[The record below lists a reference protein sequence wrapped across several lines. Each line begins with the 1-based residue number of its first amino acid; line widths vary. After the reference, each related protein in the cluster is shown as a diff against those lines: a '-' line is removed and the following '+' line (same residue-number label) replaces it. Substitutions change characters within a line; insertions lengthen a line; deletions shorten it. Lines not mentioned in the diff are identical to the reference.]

1 MPLGFDPPHPYGT
14 KAWTGFS
21 GFLWDQMLTALDI
34 VVRFPRRRAHG
45 GGQKCPRSMRPFGRR
60 RTEMSALHAAVR
72 TEADRNVRAPC
83 GRSHGGGQ
91 ECPRSMRPFG
101 RRRTKMSAL
110 LFGSRAS
117 AGTEADKNVGQI
129 SHVRLRSTAK
139 PKPPPCPIPDS
150 ACAQQGRQDALK
162 CLRQLKAGLRSSRTR
177 RWWYCPDTPL
187 NGVPSLTNG
196 PGGVSFERMEARKAR
211 KGTCYEKV
219 SSVP

>member
-21 GFLWDQMLTALDI
+21 GFLWDQILAALDI

-45 GGQKCPRSMRPFGRR
+45 GGQKCPRSMPPF
-60 RTEMSALHAAVR
+60 A
-72 TEADRNVRAPC
+72 
-83 GRSHGGGQ
+83 
-91 ECPRSMRPFG
+91 

-110 LFGSRAS
+110 LSGSRAS
-117 AGTEADKNVGQI
+117 AGTDADKNVGQI

-196 PGGVSFERMEARKAR
+196 PGGVSFERMEARKAQ